1 MRMRMCQLMTGL
13 VVFSGALAMAQPG
26 RTQSLSSNV
35 PGAVVFERILV
46 KVNGEV
52 ISQGD
57 LEEEQIE
64 AFRGR
69 AVPQSEAA
77 LRQAVQELTPQLI
90 TLAVDN
96 LLLVQRGR
104 EMGYDLTD
112 EQFGEIVDGIKVE
125 NGFDDEEL
133 AAGLAVDGMT
143 MADLRS
149 VVEEQMLIQ
158 QVQQIE
164 VNRRISMTGFE
175 AREYYEDNI
184 EEFTPSPTVT
194 LREILIATPEGGGA
208 LDQAAR
214 MKAEAARGRVAGGED
229 FAEVAAEMS
238 DAASQGTGGL
248 VGPIELGDLAEGVRA
263 RVEVLEVGQV
273 GTVERTPAGYHILQL
288 ASRTDPEPN
297 DFDEIRDSIVDS
309 VFESRRLGALEDY
322 LASLREAAII
332 EWNDE
337 TLQGL
342 FEEYVET
349 RAAGL

>member
-1 MRMRMCQLMTGL
+1 MRMCQLMTGL

-26 RTQSLSSNV
+26 RSQSLSSNV

-57 LEEEQIE
+57 LEEAQVD

-69 AVPQSEAA
+69 PVPQSEAA

-90 TLAVDN
+90 TLTVDN
-96 LLLVQRGR
+96 LLLAQRGR

-112 EQFGEIVDGIKVE
+112 EQFDEIVDGIKVE
-125 NGFDDEEL
+125 NGFDDEQL

-143 MADLRS
+143 MADLRT

-175 AREYYEDNI
+175 AREYYEANL
-184 EEFTPSPTVT
+184 EEFTPPPTVT
-194 LREILIATPEGGGA
+194 LREILIAAPEGGGA
-208 LDQAAR
+208 LDQTAR
-214 MKAEAARGRVAGGED
+214 MKAEVVHGRVAGGED
-229 FAEVAAEMS
+229 FAGVAAEIS
-238 DAASQGTGGL
+238 DAASKDRGGL
-248 VGPIELGDLAEGVRA
+248 VGPIELGDLAEGVRV
-263 RVEVLEVGQV
+263 RVEGLEVGQV
-273 GTVERTPAGYHILQL
+273 STVERTPAGYHMLQL
-288 ASRTDPEPN
+288 ASRADPEPA

-322 LASLREAAII
+322 LATLREAAII

-337 TLQGL
+337 TLRSL
-342 FEEYVET
+342 FEEYVRT

>member
-1 MRMRMCQLMTGL
+1 MQMRMCQLMTGL
-13 VVFSGALAMAQPG
+13 AAFVSALAMAQPG
-26 RTQSLSSNV
+26 RSQSLSSDV

-57 LEEEQIE
+57 LEEAQVE

-77 LRQAVQELTPQLI
+77 LRQVVQELTPQLI
-90 TLAVDN
+90 TLTVDN

-112 EQFGEIVDGIKVE
+112 EQFDEIVDGIKVE
-125 NGFDDEEL
+125 NGFDDAQL
-133 AAGLAVDGMT
+133 AAGLSVDGMT
-143 MADLRS
+143 MADLRQ

-175 AREYYEDNI
+175 AREHYEENI
-184 EEFTPSPTVT
+184 EEFTPPPTVT
-194 LREILIATPEGGGA
+194 LREILIAAPEGGGT
-208 LDQAAR
+208 LDQAVR
-214 MKAEAARGRVAGGED
+214 MTAEAVHGRVAGGED
-229 FAEVAAEMS
+229 FAGVAAEMS
-238 DAASQGTGGL
+238 DAASKDSGGL

-263 RVEVLEVGQV
+263 RVEDLEVGQV
-273 GTVERTPAGYHILQL
+273 STLERTPAGYHMLQL
-288 ASRTDPEPN
+288 ASRTDPEPA

-337 TLQGL
+337 TLQSL
-342 FEEYVET
+342 FEEYVKT